1 MQSITP
7 FLWFDTQAEE
17 AANFY
22 VALFPDSE
30 ILSVSHMQDGRPG
43 HEDESTAIVSFK
55 LRGQEFQAIS
65 AGPIYQFNPAI
76 SFVIDC
82 ITQDEVD
89 HDWDGLLADGG
100 EPVQCGWLI
109 DKFGLSWQVVP
120 RRLQELMS
128 SSEPEVAKRVTQ
140 AMLKMIK
147 LDIAELEAA
156 ARG

>member
-1 MQSITP
+1 MQSIAP
-7 FLWFDTQAEE
+7 FLWFDSQAEE
-17 AANFY
+17 AAEFY
-22 VALFPDSE
+22 VSIFPDSAITGVTRYGE
-30 ILSVSHMQDGRPG
+30 AGPG
-43 HEDESTAIVSFK
+43 PAGTAMTVNFT
-55 LRGQEFQAIS
+55 LRGQEFVALNG
-65 AGPIYQFNPAI
+65 GPIYQFNPAI